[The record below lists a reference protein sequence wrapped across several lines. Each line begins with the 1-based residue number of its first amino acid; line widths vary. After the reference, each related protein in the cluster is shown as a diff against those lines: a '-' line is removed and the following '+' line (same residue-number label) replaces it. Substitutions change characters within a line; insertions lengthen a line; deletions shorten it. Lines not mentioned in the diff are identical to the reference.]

1 MEGVRKSSFS
11 DGAAILFVALAGL
24 AFFCLSFAAR
34 AAEEI
39 HSLGGRTVT
48 VSQADCLKLTKHV
61 PSADVAY
68 KPGVDVRGRAV
79 APAEIGDGHSG
90 DGHSIMPPK
99 NFTVD
104 ITVRLD
110 KRFNIPVTPDLY
122 QPEANI
128 GTITIE
134 GDKAYFN
141 GQPLATE
148 SINELAEICSK
159 LAQGK

>member
-1 MEGVRKSSFS
+1 MLGMEGTRISFFS
-11 DGAAILFVALAGL
+11 KGAALWPVVLAGL
-24 AFFCLSFAAR
+24 VFFSTSWVAW
-34 AAEEI
+34 AAEET

-48 VSQADCLKLTKHV
+48 VSQADCLKLVKHM
-61 PSADVAY
+61 PSADAEY

-79 APAEIGDGHSG
+79 APADVEGGYSVV
-90 DGHSIMPPK
+90 PPK

-128 GTITIE
+128 GRVTIE

-159 LAQGK
+159 LAKEE

>member
-24 AFFCLSFAAR
+24 AFFGLSFAAR
-34 AAEEI
+34 AAEET

-79 APAEIGDGHSG
+79 TPAETGGS
-90 DGHSIMPPK
+90 HSIVPPN

-122 QPEANI
+122 QPEATI

-141 GQPLATE
+141 GQPLVTE
-148 SINELAEICSK
+148 SINKLAEICSK

>member
-1 MEGVRKSSFS
+1 MLAMEGAGKSSFREGS
-11 DGAAILFVALAGL
+11 IIWPVVLAGL
-24 AFFCLSFAAR
+24 VFFATSWAAL
-34 AAEEI
+34 AVEET
-39 HSLGGRTVT
+39 HSLGGQTVT
-48 VSQADCLKLTKHV
+48 VSYADCLKLVKHV
-61 PSADVAY
+61 PSADVEY

-79 APAEIGDGHSG
+79 APADIAGGYSVV
-90 DGHSIMPPK
+90 PPK

-128 GTITIE
+128 GRVTIE

-159 LAQGK
+159 RAKKK